1 MGGTVSLLSLKNI
14 LFYRLIGAL
23 TFLVVNIIFCLIYKW
38 VKVCKENIYRID
50 CIYSKDFDRIF
61 IGFVKYNKKSY
72 ANTFELQMNNIDR
85 FILEKQGSKVIFNLK
100 VIFKDNNSQQICAI
114 KNKTK
119 ENLEGLAYLL
129 NEKLINN
136 LST

>member
-50 CIYSKDFDRIF
+50 FIYSKDFDRIF
-61 IGFVKYNKKSY
+61 IGLVKYNKKSY
-72 ANTFELQMNNIDR
+72 VNTFEFQMNTIER

-119 ENLEGLAYLL
+119 ENLERLAYLL

-136 LST
+136 LNT